1 MNLLS
6 AACKISKMDKSSVIQ
21 CVWHLFAESFK
32 HDNLEKMSSDATE
45 KRIFENV
52 CLEYDVAIV

>member
-1 MNLLS
+1 
-6 AACKISKMDKSSVIQ
+6 MDKSYVIQ

-45 KRIFENV
+45 KCIFENV
-52 CLEYDVAIV
+52 YLEYDVDIV